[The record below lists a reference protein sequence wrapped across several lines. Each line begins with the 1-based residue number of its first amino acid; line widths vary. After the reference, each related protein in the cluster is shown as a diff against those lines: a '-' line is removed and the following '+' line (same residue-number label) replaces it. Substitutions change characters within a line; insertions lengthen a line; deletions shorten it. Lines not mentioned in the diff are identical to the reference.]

1 MPPNFFSKSL
11 FIFVIVFGICTILN
25 FLFSVLV
32 FDRVGIALLPGG
44 LIALASAV
52 YSYLHALHRYIAE
65 LETRISDLEEKTR
78 RL

>member
-1 MPPNFFSKSL
+1 MQPNFFSKSL

-52 YSYLHALHRYIAE
+52 YFLFARSPPLYRRVGDPYL
-65 LETRISDLEEKTR
+65 
-78 RL
+78 